1 MKLLFEINQVMDKYD
16 AVALFSGGLDS
27 ILAMRVIMDQGLKVL
42 GLHFVSPFF
51 GEAESNDKWQELY
64 GVEVRAVD
72 VSEEII
78 ALIKMGPKN
87 GFGSDLN
94 PCTDCHTLMA
104 TKARE
109 IMEAIHAKFIISG
122 EVLWQRPMSQ
132 RPDAMNIVHRDAKAK
147 GILLRPLSALKLEPT
162 EVEKSGLVDR
172 SKLLGIYGRGRLDQ
186 LQLAQSYGFAEIPSS
201 GGGCILTEPKSS
213 VRIWT
218 IFHEFEHPVSED
230 FLLAKAGRFFH
241 YNGCLLA
248 INKTL
253 DQAELL
259 EKCAKDNDIVL
270 ELADYMG
277 PLALGRSEKPWDE
290 TVVAEAASLMASY
303 ANKAVRS
310 LPAGT
315 PLRVSVKQQGEE
327 RFISVLPKR
336 DTLFKEANREEMA
349 AHLKEVNKK
358 MTAARLADKKEKFF
372 TWISR
377 KEYQRQR
384 ARAKSEEE

>member
-1 MKLLFEINQVMDKYD
+1 MKLLFKHEEYIDKYD

-51 GEAESNDKWQELY
+51 GEPQSIAKWRELY

-72 VSEEII
+72 ISEEII
-78 ALIKMGPKN
+78 ELIQKGPKN

-109 IMEAIHAKFIISG
+109 IMEALHAKFIISG

-147 GILLRPLSALKLEPT
+147 GILLRPLTALKLEPT

-186 LQLAQSYGFAEIPSS
+186 LQLAQSYGFKEVPSS

-218 IFHEFEHPVSED
+218 IFHELEHPTSEG

-241 YNGCLLA
+241 YKGCILA

-253 DQAELL
+253 EQAQLL
-259 EKCAKDNDIVL
+259 ENCAKDSDIVL

-277 PLALGRSEKPWDE
+277 PLAVGRSEKPWDE
-290 TVVAEAASLMASY
+290 AVVAQAAALMASY
-303 ANKAVRS
+303 ANKAVRN
-310 LPAGT
+310 LPPGT
-315 PLRVSVKQQGEE
+315 PLRVSVKHNKEE
-327 RFISVLPKR
+327 RFISVLPSR
-336 DTLFKEANREEMA
+336 ETIFKEASREEMA
-349 AHLKEVNKK
+349 ASLKQVNKAR
-358 MTAARLADKKEKFF
+358 TEQRLAAKKEKFY

-384 ARAKSEEE
+384 AREENDK